1 MEMIKIS
8 DKLKDVQF
16 DIAPKVMELYNPNI
30 RMKTEASEGSDIEI
44 FSDID
49 KWYYGLEYLDWKLRE
64 AENKD
69 VNILINSGGGSLFEG
84 VAMYNRL
91 KMHKAKVTTK
101 VIGIAA
107 SSASIIA
114 MAGDE
119 IEIAP
124 TATIMIHNGSVPI
137 YANKE
142 QMRETADLL
151 EQFDD
156 NIANLYST
164 VTGITVDE
172 IKAMMTNETFIIGDK
187 AIELGF
193 ATALID
199 ETKIKDV
206 ENQPEISAHK
216 VDLIMAKAGI
226 SRKERRE
233 LLKDIKNFNATQNA
247 DVDNNTPSAVNKY
260 NVELF

>member
-1 MEMIKIS
+1 MEIIKIS
-8 DKLKDVQF
+8 EKLKDVQF

-30 RMKTEASEGSDIEI
+30 RLQTEASEDNDIEI
-44 FSDID
+44 FGDID
-49 KWYYGLEYLDWKLRE
+49 SWWYGLEYLDSRLRE
-64 AENKD
+64 VGNKD

-91 KMHKAKVTTK
+91 KMHKGKVTTK

-156 NIANLYST
+156 NIANLYHT

-199 ETKIKDV
+199 EAKIKET
-206 ENQPEISAHK
+206 ENKPEISAHK

-247 DVDNNTPSAVNKY
+247 GVDNNTPGAVKKY
-260 NVELF
+260 NVDLF

>member
-8 DKLKDVQF
+8 EKLKDVKF

-30 RMKTEASEGSDIEI
+30 RLQTEASEDNDIEI
-44 FSDID
+44 FGDID
-49 KWYYGLEYLDWKLRE
+49 SWWYGLEYLDSRLRE
-64 AENKD
+64 AGNKD

-91 KMHKAKVTTK
+91 KMHKGKVRTK

-124 TATIMIHNGSVPI
+124 TGTIMIHNGSIPVF
-137 YANKE
+137 ANKE

-156 NIANLYST
+156 NIANLYHT

-199 ETKIKDV
+199 EAKIKEI

-233 LLKDIKNFNATQNA
+233 LLKDIKNFKSTPSATVKADTQNA
-247 DVDNNTPSAVNKY
+247 IES
-260 NVELF
+260 NVYLF